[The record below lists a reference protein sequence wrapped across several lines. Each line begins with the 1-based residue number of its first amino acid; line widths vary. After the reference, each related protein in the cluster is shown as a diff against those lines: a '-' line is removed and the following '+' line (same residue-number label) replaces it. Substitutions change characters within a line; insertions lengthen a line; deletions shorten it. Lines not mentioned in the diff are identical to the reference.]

1 MRSFQWFMPV
11 FLIWMLSVANAG
23 WAATLSGSV
32 RFEGAA
38 PEAQRLDMAAD
49 PTCAATHSGGAAS
62 EEVVVERSGVRVVMS
77 GDQKIKELTID
88 GQEDW
93 RIKEAIAEA
102 IKKSQEIAAHKLTE
116 MSGGLQGLLGGGQK

>member
-1 MRSFQWFMPV
+1 MFNPFKTMGDLKSMRDQAIKMQQA
-11 FLIWMLSVANAG
+11 L
-23 WAATLSGSV
+23 
-32 RFEGAA
+32 
-38 PEAQRLDMAAD
+38 
-49 PTCAATHSGGAAS
+49 AS
-62 EEVVVERSGVRVVMS
+62 EEVVVERSGVRGVMS
-77 GDQKIKELTID
+77 GDPKIKELTID